1 MMGNIN
7 DNQPP
12 RISGGPPFAGNHIP
26 LQRPPLQRGAPN
38 FPPPPPPPGAFAIQI
53 PPPPPPPPP
62 APPTSSHIGYAER
75 QPQHQQLAPA
85 QPPHHLGIPNSFLP
99 HHNRP
104 GGPAHQPGNVN
115 GVSMIRSAPP
125 TSYAA
130 PSAVPQ
136 GSYPTPTPAAPQQSY
151 YAPAATSAPP
161 VHPEQQHPPSQDH
174 IDQAW
179 SEHEAPNGMKYYYN
193 SLSKESTYHKPEA
206 LKKIIVPKSAE
217 WKEYVD
223 ASSGKTYYSNGIST
237 TWDKPAALN
246 ANVTTASTAISDT
259 ASTPIQ
265 SSSVTNQ
272 QQQQVYDDDEPRK
285 KKKRKMET
293 EFNNKEEAIAAFKGL
308 LLSKDIAPSLK
319 WHEVVKICSTDGR
332 WEACEDVLST
342 GERKQALAEYQTKRA
357 NELRT
362 IERQERAR
370 AKEMFLKLLSEVLP
384 GVEGFSAWNSRF
396 ADVRAT
402 LSKDDRFH
410 AVADEPTRESL
421 YIDFC
426 EEFRKRD
433 ERKKRNKRRE
443 AQDAFLTFLSDK
455 HEMGILTYSTTWKIF
470 RSMLNE
476 KDNSDIRFAVNPH
489 MSDDDRQ
496 LYFSDFVLELQAMED
511 DKRRRIRDAEERA
524 EQEQRDAFR
533 SALAELAVQ
542 GKLLPASRWRH
553 IEELVTSLPSFG
565 QIQAQDREAPREI
578 FEEFANEWN
587 DIYRRDRSFLSQLVF
602 PSSKSDAAVK
612 RETTY
617 EEFTKALL
625 DLASESSE
633 MYGQTRMII
642 SREEPVS
649 SARLYYNELSMRSR
663 GLSGPAV
670 IRQGRSLRRKD
681 SESSEDEGEIVE
693 EGEITDLVKR

>member
-1 MMGNIN
+1 M
-7 DNQPP
+7 
-12 RISGGPPFAGNHIP
+12 
-26 LQRPPLQRGAPN
+26 PN
-38 FPPPPPPPGAFAIQI
+38 A
-53 PPPPPPPPP
+53 
-62 APPTSSHIGYAER
+62 
-75 QPQHQQLAPA
+75 
-85 QPPHHLGIPNSFLP
+85 FLP

-104 GGPAHQPGNVN
+104 GGPAHQLGNVD
-115 GVSMIRSAPP
+115 GLSMIRSAPP

-130 PSAVPQ
+130 PAPPSVVLQ
-136 GSYPTPTPAAPQQSY
+136 GDYPTPTPAGSQQNF
-151 YAPAATSAPP
+151 YAPPAAASSTTTTLASTSATP
-161 VHPEQQHPPSQDH
+161 VQPEQQQPASQDQ

-206 LKKIIVPKSAE
+206 LKKISVPKTEE

-246 ANVTTASTAISDT
+246 ANATTASTVASDT
-259 ASTPIQ
+259 AATPIQ

-272 QQQQVYDDDEPRK
+272 QEQQDYDDDEPRK
-285 KKKRKMET
+285 KKKRKKET

-370 AKEMFLKLLSEVLP
+370 AKEMFMKLLSDVLP

-402 LSKDDRFH
+402 LAKDDRFH
-410 AVADEPTRESL
+410 VVADEPIRESL

-443 AQDAFLTFLSDK
+443 AQDAFLSFLSDK

-524 EQEQRDAFR
+524 EREQRDAFR

-542 GKLLPASRWRH
+542 GMLFPASRWRH
-553 IEELVTSLPSFG
+553 IEELVTSLPSYG
-565 QIQAQDREAPREI
+565 PVQAQDREAPREI

-602 PSSKSDAAVK
+602 PSSKSDAVVK
-612 RETTY
+612 SETTY

-625 DLASESSE
+625 DLASESPE

-649 SARLYYNELSMRSR
+649 SARLYFNELSMRSR

-670 IRQGRSLRRKD
+670 IRRGRSLRRMD